1 MLRAISH
8 ILSVLRYRLQIA
20 RYNDYT
26 IAEYFRRQGVEIGDN
41 CQIMIR
47 KFGSE
52 PFLIHIGNN
61 CTIAPEVELM
71 THDGGAWMFTD
82 EWPTLQ
88 SFGRIDIL
96 DNCFIGQRAIIMPGV
111 RIGPRSVVGAGAVV
125 TKDVPPNTVVAG
137 SPAKVVSTLEEYR
150 AKLLRNWERQRPGNG
165 YLEDLKPGQYYP
177 SAYIQRRRAETWPQ
191 LRAHLERLFA
201 WSD

>member
-1 MLRAISH
+1 MLRALLH
-8 ILSVLRYRLQIA
+8 ILSTLRHRLEIA

-26 IAEYFRRQGVEIGDN
+26 IAEYFRGQGAKIGDH

-47 KFGSE
+47 KLGSE

-61 CTIAPEVELM
+61 CTIAPEVELI

-82 EWPTLQ
+82 ELPSLQ

-96 DNCFIGQRAIIMPGV
+96 DNCFIGQRAIVMPGI
-111 RIGPRSVVGAGAVV
+111 RIGPRSVVGAGAIV

-137 SPAKVVSTLEEYR
+137 SPAREVSTLEEYR
-150 AKLLRNWERQRPGNG
+150 AKLMRIWERQRPSNG
-165 YLEDLKPGQYYP
+165 YLEDLKAGQYYP
-177 SAYIQRRRAETWPQ
+177 SAYIQRRRAETWSQP
-191 LRAHLERLFA
+191 RAHLERLFA
-201 WSD
+201 